1 MNKKIIYACAAILSL
16 TVYSCSVDP
25 LEKESK
31 PLNASDSFKGGE
43 FSTVRDSIQTR
54 SFGQEMESADNIDKV
69 IDKGK
74 K

>member
-31 PLNASDSFKGGE
+31 PLNTSDSFKGGE

-54 SFGQEMESADNIDKV
+54 SFGQEMESAENLDKI

>member
-31 PLNASDSFKGGE
+31 PLNASESFKGGE

-54 SFGQEMESADNIDKV
+54 SFGQEMESAENLDKI